1 MVPTSLCCPS
11 RATIL
16 SGRYAHSTGVW
27 GNHYPLGGWRRV
39 REQGVEDESI
49 ATALDAQRLR
59 DGPDRQVLQRLLRA
73 APAGYVP
80 PGWDHFWAFRTP
92 GRSGCLLRL
101 PALRARRAS
110 TATGPYST
118 DVLARRA
125 DRLIRST
132 AQETPLFLY
141 LATWAPHGP
150 FTPPRRYAA
159 TPGTQPA
166 ARGRVE
172 VADRRRLQPAWL
184 RAQRPVSAAA
194 MEAVRDGQDRSLL
207 AVDDAV
213 DRVVRALRES
223 GRLHNTLFLFMSDN
237 GLLRGEHGL
246 TGKHVPY
253 DAATRVPMVLRWDA
267 RVPAGTVD
275 RRLALNVDVA
285 ATLSA
290 AAGVPMTTEGLD
302 LLGPA
307 DPAGLPGRGDRQAQ
321 PRPAGLLR
329 LAHRALPLRP
339 LRRPRGGALRL
350 RGRPVRGGQPRR
362 RPDVRPD
369 AARPAPPRPGGLLPH
384 AARLQLDRAPGRAPH
399 RSQDRRSACPGEP
412 PHGAPRHR
420 APLPGA
426 AARVP
431 RRSRRTTRAAPGR
444 TGPGPASPGPRSAG
458 TARPAARAGC
468 GGRPRPGCGRSS
480 ASRRRAGWGW
490 WPGG

>member
-1 MVPTSLCCPS
+1 MRGGRGGGRRRGRRALSALLVFAAVAAVTVSGPWLAQSRPLPGAPDIVVFLTDDQRWDSLDGMPALQDELVDRGRLYDRAMVPTSLCCPS

-39 REQGVEDESI
+39 QEQGIEGENI
-49 ATALDAQRLR
+49 ATELDAHGYETALI
-59 DGPDRQVLQRLLRA
+59 GKYFNGFANMTPDD
-73 APAGYVP
+73 YSP

-92 GRSGCLLRL
+92 GRSGSYYDFRL
-101 PALRARRAS
+101 SGSSQWYGDRA
-110 TATGPYST
+110 YST

-125 DRLIRST
+125 DQLIRST
-132 AQETPLFLY
+132 AADTPLFLY

-150 FTPPRRYAA
+150 FTPPQRYAA

-172 VADRRRLQPAWL
+172 VADRRRLQPTWL

-194 MEAVRDGQDRSLL
+194 MDAIREGQTRSLL

-213 DRVVRALRES
+213 ARVVRALRES

-290 AAGVPMTTEGLD
+290 ATGVPMRTEGLD
-302 LLGPA
+302 LLGRQTRPGFPVEAIGKRSLGRPA
-307 DPAGLPGRGDRQAQ
+307 YCGWRTARYLYVRYADRDEELYDYAVDPAEEVNRADDPRYVRTLRALRRNAQEGCSPTPPGFSWTGSQGVTEPVVGLPG
-321 PRPAGLLR
+321 
-329 LAHRALPLRP
+329 
-339 LRRPRGGALRL
+339 
-350 RGRPVRGGQPRR
+350 
-362 RPDVRPD
+362 
-369 AARPAPPRPGGLLPH
+369 
-384 AARLQLDRAPGRAPH
+384 
-399 RSQDRRSACPGEP
+399 
-412 PHGAPRHR
+412 
-420 APLPGA
+420 
-426 AARVP
+426 
-431 RRSRRTTRAAPGR
+431 
-444 TGPGPASPGPRSAG
+444 
-458 TARPAARAGC
+458 
-468 GGRPRPGCGRSS
+468 
-480 ASRRRAGWGW
+480 
-490 WPGG
+490 